1 MEKPGRPSFRELLP
15 LHSNRVLPLWGEALL
30 AFVAIAAGVLAWQAR
45 SREQALAARLAA
57 RERGGH
63 FLGESPEPAE
73 ILKHAYTAAAAI
85 LPVTCFDLYRIDP
98 EGKVD
103 EVWTLSPGEAGE
115 LEPALDPASP
125 LLASPV
131 DARRIRDLSATETER
146 SFAPRDLLAGG
157 PVRRLRLPLF
167 SGDRLVAHLDLAS
180 SEPIDEEKKSEIR
193 ALLGPL
199 TVSLHASR
207 NWRVAV
213 TDELSGLA
221 SRRYFEA
228 RLAEEW
234 ARRDRYETPLS
245 IACFDLDRFK
255 AVNDTMG
262 HAAGD
267 LVLRRFGV
275 IIGSVVRASDL
286 ACRFGGEEFAMLFPN
301 TAAASARIVVER
313 IRRALERNRFETDGR
328 DFWVTVSAG
337 VADAT
342 ATEGLDPSKLLAR
355 ADQALYAAKA
365 GGRNRVR
372 IWTERVGRDAAATT
386 GRPPAVRPEGT

>member
-1 MEKPGRPSFRELLP
+1 M
-15 LHSNRVLPLWGEALL
+15 LPLWGEILL
-30 AFVAIAAGVLAWQAR
+30 AFVAIANGVLAWQAR
-45 SREQALAARLAA
+45 SRERALAARLAA

-98 EGKVD
+98 EGRID
-103 EVWTLSPGEAGE
+103 EVWKLTPNDSGEFA
-115 LEPALDPASP
+115 PALDPASR
-125 LLASPV
+125 LLATAI
-131 DARRIRDLSATETER
+131 DARQVRDLSVTETER
-146 SFAPRDLLAGG
+146 SFAPRDLLAGA

-167 SGDRLVAHLDLAS
+167 SGDRLVAQLDLAS
-180 SEPIDEEKKSEIR
+180 PEPIDEVKKSEIR

-199 TVSLHASR
+199 TASLHASR

-255 AVNDTMG
+255 TVNDTLG

-267 LVLRRFGV
+267 LVVRQFGA
-275 IIGSVVRASDL
+275 IIGGVVRASDL

-301 TAAASARIVVER
+301 TAAAAARIVAER
-313 IRRALERNRFETDGR
+313 IRRALERARFEMDGR

-372 IWTERVGRDAAATT
+372 IWTERVGRDATSPPT
-386 GRPPAVRPEGT
+386 RPPRDRSEEP

>member
-1 MEKPGRPSFRELLP
+1 
-15 LHSNRVLPLWGEALL
+15 VLPLWGEALL
-30 AFVAIAAGVLAWQAR
+30 AFVAIIAGVLAWQAR
-45 SREQALAARLAA
+45 SRERTLAERLAA

-63 FLGESPEPAE
+63 FLGESPEPGE
-73 ILKHAYTAAAAI
+73 ILKHAYAAAAEI

-103 EVWTLSPGEAGE
+103 EVWTLTRKDSGE
-115 LEPALDPASP
+115 LEPALDPANP
-125 LLASPV
+125 HLEKKV
-131 DARRIRDLSATETER
+131 DSRRVRDLSATETER

-157 PVRRLRLPLF
+157 PVRRLRLPLY
-167 SGDRLVAHLDLAS
+167 SGDRLVAHLDLGSA
-180 SEPIDEEKKSEIR
+180 EPIDEARKSEIR

-199 TVSLHASR
+199 TASLHASR

-234 ARRDRYETPLS
+234 SRRDRYETPLS

-255 AVNDTMG
+255 TVNDTLG

-267 LVLRRFGV
+267 LVLRRFGEIV
-275 IIGSVVRASDL
+275 RDVVRGSDL
-286 ACRFGGEEFAMLFPN
+286 PCRFGGEEFAVLFPN
-301 TAAASARIVVER
+301 TAAASARIVAER
-313 IRRALERNRFETDGR
+313 IRRALERARFEIDGR
-328 DFWVTVSAG
+328 DYWVTVSGG
-337 VADAT
+337 VADAA
-342 ATEGLDPSKLLAR
+342 ATEGLDPGKLLAR

-372 IWTERVGRDAAATT
+372 LWTERVGRDAV
-386 GRPPAVRPEGT
+386 GSPARPETDRSE

>member
-1 MEKPGRPSFRELLP
+1 
-15 LHSNRVLPLWGEALL
+15 
-30 AFVAIAAGVLAWQAR
+30 
-45 SREQALAARLAA
+45 
-57 RERGGH
+57 
-63 FLGESPEPAE
+63 
-73 ILKHAYTAAAAI
+73 
-85 LPVTCFDLYRIDP
+85 
-98 EGKVD
+98 
-103 EVWTLSPGEAGE
+103 
-115 LEPALDPASP
+115 
-125 LLASPV
+125 
-131 DARRIRDLSATETER
+131 
-146 SFAPRDLLAGG
+146 
-157 PVRRLRLPLF
+157 
-167 SGDRLVAHLDLAS
+167 
-180 SEPIDEEKKSEIR
+180 
-193 ALLGPL
+193 
-199 TVSLHASR
+199 
-207 NWRVAV
+207 
-213 TDELSGLA
+213 
-221 SRRYFEA
+221 
-228 RLAEEW
+228 
-234 ARRDRYETPLS
+234 
-245 IACFDLDRFK
+245 
-255 AVNDTMG
+255 MG

>member
-1 MEKPGRPSFRELLP
+1 
-15 LHSNRVLPLWGEALL
+15 VLPLWGEALL
-30 AFVAIAAGVLAWQAR
+30 AFVAITAGILAWRAR
-45 SREQALAARLAA
+45 SRERALSDRLAA

-73 ILKHAYTAAAAI
+73 ILKHAYAAACEI

-98 EGKVD
+98 AGRVE
-103 EVWTLSPGEAGE
+103 EAWTLSRSEAGG
-115 LEPALDPASP
+115 LEPVLDPANP
-125 LLASPV
+125 FV
-131 DARRIRDLSATETER
+131 GNTIDAKRLRDLSVTETER
-146 SFAPRDLLAGG
+146 SFAPKDLLHGG
-157 PVRRLRLPLF
+157 RPRRLRLPLY
-167 SGDRLVAHLDLAS
+167 SGDRLVAHLDLE
-180 SEPIDEEKKSEIR
+180 SERSIDEDSKSEVR

-199 TVSLHASR
+199 TASLHASR

-228 RLAEEW
+228 RFAEEW

-245 IACFDLDRFK
+245 VACFDLDRFK
-255 AVNDTMG
+255 TINDTHG

-267 LVLRRFGV
+267 LVIRRFGE
-275 IIGSVVRASDL
+275 IMRGVVRASDL
-286 ACRFGGEEFAMLFPN
+286 PCRFGGEEFAVLFPN
-301 TAAASARIVVER
+301 TPASSARTVADR
-313 IRRALERNRFETDGR
+313 IRRALERSRFEIEEK

-337 VADAT
+337 VADAS
-342 ATEGLDPSKLLAR
+342 AVSNLDPRQLLGR

-372 IWTERVGRDAAATT
+372 IWTERLARERSPAI
-386 GRPPAVRPEGT
+386 RPDRPTPVNREP